1 MHPAQPLS
9 TAPAP
14 HSRRSSRHSRS
25 LSPSLPLS
33 VIPAEA
39 GIPPPGPYG
48 PLDPRAPSVICVTIA
63 PLARGYATNVT
74 TPTTHPQ
81 NRSATLRRLLF
92 FALAAVAL
100 VAVLAAC
107 DTPLT
112 TFEPRSDA
120 AQRVHTIYIF
130 VIVAASIVGFL
141 VLAAMAWILWRYRE
155 RPGHTA
161 QQIHG
166 NTTL

>member
-1 MHPAQPLS
+1 MRNNRP
-9 TAPAP
+9 TG
-14 HSRRSSRHSRS
+14 
-25 LSPSLPLS
+25 
-33 VIPAEA
+33 A
-39 GIPPPGPYG
+39 GN
-48 PLDPRAPSVICVTIA
+48 
-63 PLARGYATNVT
+63 TNTVT
-74 TPTTHPQ
+74 TPTAHPQ
-81 NRSATLRRLLF
+81 NLAATLRRLLY

-100 VAVLAAC
+100 VAVLASC

-120 AQRVHTIYIF
+120 TQRVHTIYIF

-141 VLAAMAWILWRYRE
+141 VLAAMAYILWKYRE

-166 NTTL
+166 NTTLEITWTVIPILILVAIAAFITCINIVGGFSVTQRMLQMFRGGQ